1 MRVIIYFLLVIGL
14 LVAPTNPLK
23 AQYAFKVMATMGKS
37 LSNAQILKAGNQL
50 KHQDKVSVQPKSY
63 LSLVHRS
70 GGTVQISS
78 ERSAIER
85 NIDNLEEDLKKNR
98 YQTYIVSDV
107 QQSSRNHKYM
117 NAYGAVER
125 SQEDIEVALPRQT
138 RLNQSN
144 FTIKWNVANPQEEYI
159 VQILDFEDQ
168 ILKTYTTS
176 QTECTIQVDDFI
188 TQIPEEESFIVRIA
202 SKNNPN
208 IRTNIGF
215 ALKLLSTEEK
225 QNLQTQLTHLQNTEL
240 TGTGNAYDKFVLA
253 DFYETQE
260 LFFEAQQAYEAL
272 LGLPNISEDDH
283 EAFQIAY
290 LNFLQRNNIAAT
302 ALPR

>member
-37 LSNAQILKAGNQL
+37 LSNAQILRAGNQL
-50 KHQDKVSVQPKSY
+50 KQQDKVSVQPKSY

-85 NIDNLEEDLKKNR
+85 NIDNLEENLKKNR

-138 RLNQSN
+138 RLMQTN
-144 FTIKWNVANPQEEYI
+144 FTIKWNVNKPQSEYL
-159 VQILDFEDQ
+159 VQILNFEDQ

-176 QTECTIQVDDFI
+176 QTQHTVQINDFI
-188 TQIPEEESFIVRIA
+188 AQIPEGQSFIVRIS

-208 IRTNIGF
+208 LRTNIGF
-215 ALKLLSTEEK
+215 ALKLLSAQEK
-225 QNLQTQLTHLQNTEL
+225 QHLQTQLTNLQNTEL

-253 DFYETQE
+253 DFYETQQ
-260 LFFEAQQAYEAL
+260 LFFEAQQAYESL
-272 LGLPNISEDDH
+272 LELPNISEDDR
-283 EAFQIAY
+283 EAFQIVY
-290 LNFLQRNNIAAT
+290 LNFLQRNNIAPT
-302 ALPR
+302 ALTK